1 VDDQRVASIR
11 GFQDI
16 SAEGVHPTRKVSEQ
30 KVADFNVGANGTV
43 DKHRR
48 TAVDSFAIG
57 TG

>member
-1 VDDQRVASIR
+1 MVSIR

-16 SAEGVHPTRKVSEQ
+16 SAEGVHPTRNVSEQ
-30 KVADFNVGANGTV
+30 KVADFNVGADGTV

-48 TAVDSFAIG
+48 IAVDSFAIG